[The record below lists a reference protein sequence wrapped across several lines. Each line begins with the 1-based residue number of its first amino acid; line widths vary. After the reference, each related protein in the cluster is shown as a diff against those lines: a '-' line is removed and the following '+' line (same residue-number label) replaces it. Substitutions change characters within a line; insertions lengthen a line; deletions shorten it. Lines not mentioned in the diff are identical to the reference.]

1 MQPNI
6 FTITMRNGLLLGI
19 LFSVNFLLGTS
30 KNLAL
35 VMLTYLVL
43 ALIIYLSYRTAKSYR
58 EHHLGGYMRF
68 WQGFNFIVMSFFFAG
83 IISAIFK
90 MIYTRYLNP
99 DFLPALFEQSMQQ
112 METNRAL
119 FESFNI
125 TMDEAYIDQV
135 ERQFKP
141 TAYALQS
148 IWINVFFGVILGLL
162 LSGFVQKKK
171 GLFDDDKPATPNDS
185 SSEPTNK

>member
-1 MQPNI
+1 MQANI
-6 FTITMRNGLLLGI
+6 FTITMKNGLLLGI

-35 VMLTYLVL
+35 VLLTYVVLV
-43 ALIIYLSYRTAKSYR
+43 LIIYLTFRTAKSYR

-99 DFLPALFEQSMQQ
+99 DFLPALFELSMTQ

-171 GLFDDDKPATPNDS
+171 GLFDDDKPATPNDT
-185 SSEPTNK
+185 SSESTNK

>member
-1 MQPNI
+1 MQANI
-6 FTITMRNGLLLGI
+6 FTITMRNGLLLGV

-30 KNLAL
+30 NNLAL
-35 VMLTYLVL
+35 AMLTYLAL
-43 ALIIYLSYRTAKSYR
+43 ALIIYLSYRTTKSYR

-68 WQGFNFIVMSFFFAG
+68 WQGFNFIVISFFFAG

-90 MIYTRYLNP
+90 LIYTRYLNP
-99 DFLPALFEQSMQQ
+99 DFLPALFEQSMKQ

-171 GLFDDDKPATPNDS
+171 GLFDDDKSATPNDS

>member
-1 MQPNI
+1 MQANL

-19 LFSVNFLLGTS
+19 LFSFNFLLGTS
-30 KNLAL
+30 SNLAL
-35 VMLTYLVL
+35 VLLTYVVLV
-43 ALIIYLSYRTAKSYR
+43 LIIYLSFRTAKSYR
-58 EHHLGGYMRF
+58 ERHLGGYMRY

-99 DFLPALFEQSMQQ
+99 DFLPALFEQSMVQ
-112 METNRAL
+112 MENNRAL

-171 GLFDDDKPATPNDS
+171 GLFDDDKPTTPNDT
-185 SSEPTNK
+185 SSESTNK